1 MWSAVGACPHS
12 RHRVRRRAAATLR
25 VAVLLLVLALVAAA
39 AWMPAVDAVPL
50 RLRGGTVERAIT
62 VGRALDTVLMDGVCI
77 TNGVAVVLDV
87 AAMLPGALRIE
98 LRDCVCDG
106 GAQIYVRGYSGEPA
120 SDRSLEVSVSGL
132 SGSYCSLVFVHNL
145 PAHTNVTVCD
155 STIVTPG
162 PMRYSQLSGLTDAV
176 ASPLVL
182 HATSL
187 LQTQLRVSST
197 VLRSSQAGGS
207 AVYVGGGVDL
217 LSSAVVLDGVSL
229 EASGGPTA
237 SAMHVSSS
245 SRLSL
250 RNHSV
255 FSVTNVSVVSSGGG
269 IVLGERLAVSD
280 SVLRFVGVEGSAASP
295 LVRCGGGTVGAGG
308 WLDLHDVWAV
318 GEASSVASLSR
329 VTLGGGAVSI
339 ARCAATGATLAA
351 GPTITSGAVSVQC
364 NRAGGRVLQSSGDY
378 RLAGLPSVSVV
389 PCDGCAAALACFDAL
404 TASFSDCV
412 CSCRAGGVGEACLPF
427 DVPPARSGGGGGGAP
442 GCVSGVTLTESV
454 TVGGGQATA
463 CFDSVVFSGPITVA
477 VDLRS
482 MDAFADAL
490 NVTLRHCVLAGG
502 AQLRIGGLSEST
514 AHLVPHV
521 LVNMT
526 NVTSVEGT
534 IVLHGT
540 MPLNSSV
547 LLANSTLRATV
558 GGSHYVPTTPGHEK
572 SRHGSALVLDGVR
585 LLSTRFV
592 MTRSTLVC
600 GGGSCAAILV
610 ERGLVVNLSSVFY
623 MDNCAVMS
631 QMHVMY
637 AIASDLRVS
646 GGSVFSIQNS
656 SWSAPSTEYYKGVC
670 VFGDVVVD
678 GGSVLQVMSS
688 EFRLGFA
695 MLMATTLT
703 VTDGSWL
710 VHRDNVFRTAYV
722 VYVADENGV
731 AFRDRSVWS
740 ILHNDFGYGSYS
752 STTAYMTSFWSAQ
765 DDASPIIYGTCNEV
779 KRSPVTNY
787 RSELNIVAP
796 VTVLDCG
803 TCTVDALC
811 FAARTSSISGC
822 GCVCPSDGYGG
833 TCLPAAVPDGL
844 GPLPLSDANDTEV
857 RCVYG
862 GSISSVDY
870 SDPGER
876 GLCFVNVTFTAAIVL
891 ELSYF
896 DAPQHTLNIT
906 LLQCILMDLSI
917 KGSGARVHVNVAF
930 STLDSG
936 TLEFEGDFGASSQ
949 ILVAGSKLVSTSSH
963 AIQFPRFTL
972 GKNSTLLLLDNNME
986 GESSAVYFPVAVVV
1000 DGGGIIIKG
1009 NMLKSTRKGYGSAS
1023 AVYYNDIDVKNGGY
1037 IDVENNTISAAI
1049 GIHFQFLVSV
1059 SSAGLLRVAD
1069 CTFTDNTE
1077 AFNSA
1082 LFYLY
1087 GSVILQG
1094 GAQWRVEGNNVSAAS
1109 VFIIPSFW
1117 YTIKLS
1123 GSGTTVVLAHN
1134 RQADSSKTFAKF
1146 PGKTFVTSPARFVVG
1161 CNLQGGKEVLY
1172 DGVFPVEVV
1181 VFGCGTCNDDTAC
1194 YMPGTESVDRSSCSC
1209 SCKGG
1214 WHGASCLPFEV
1225 PDTVVPPLP
1234 ERAVDGD
1241 TSCVVNQTLTSLA
1254 LNMWKTHHC
1263 YVGVTFSGVGA
1274 ALTFLF
1280 NRMPL
1285 HLPINITLTGCTF
1298 RDGALLQFVGGTEAA
1313 ESAGVL
1319 IRVSQTVMRSS
1330 VVLFRRALPRHCD
1343 IAVTEVDAEQLSAV
1357 QLSITASS
1365 RLSVVMLDDVVLS
1378 ASSLLVSNVKARALD
1393 HSGYGLY
1400 SIGTLTL
1407 VGGSS
1412 LYTRY
1417 CSFDKYTN
1425 MLYMYKLIASDRSVF
1440 ALLNNTMVSGTSFLY
1455 QQEKFTVS
1463 NHSVLRVVGNSG
1475 SVSYAI
1481 YAYNSWTVRNS
1492 SWLDWRDNDVG
1503 LGAMFH
1509 YSSFDASVNI
1519 DGSSVVTLTGCKMGS
1534 TGLSESLLSQ
1544 VDAGYGFV
1552 AGCLTVA
1559 GRVLTTAAELEQNG
1573 ITNVTTVEVCGDC
1586 TKDGDCFGPLTT
1598 AVSDCK
1604 CQCAAGGHG
1613 DVCVPAPVPA
1623 GPPPPPPPPAPPP
1636 PPPVGECI
1644 SDMVYPEV
1652 AQTVG
1657 SGLSWLCYRNVTFSG
1672 GGMSLTVLIGGMT
1685 GDVANVTF
1693 DGCTWRDGAVL
1704 VLLGNAHAAVG
1715 SLNIVVTG
1723 NTFDDALLSPEGD
1736 FPPHTNITISGNHF
1750 TVTRLISRP
1759 GLELDSPSCVAM
1771 NGLVVSNGSAV
1782 VLSGNVFQSVT
1793 TSSSAIHAAGSP
1805 LRVSWHS
1812 LFAVM
1817 GNTFHMD
1824 GGGATLIYLGGS
1836 FQSSSLDVLNNSAV
1850 VIRGNIVSRPVKYFM
1865 LFFWAL
1871 RVESWSAVVFQSND
1885 IQGSLNVFRSS
1896 LLSYVYYNSWLQLSG
1911 NLCRES
1917 PSDAFAYAYPRANL
1931 RNSTVSVSGNKF
1943 ISGTGTPKVLW
1954 IYSGSSDLT
1963 NGTVVAACNT
1973 VNDKEGVEYSI
1984 PSKYNA
1990 TILTCSDPCTLAAS
2004 CFPAYTATVPSDGC
2018 ACRCA
2023 EGGHGDACL
2032 PVAVPEP
2039 PSTDGADSCVR
2050 DVRVDEEVNAGFGTS
2065 VVCYVGVTFAADV
2078 VVDVGLM
2085 SGSVRNV
2092 TLANCTFLDGAS
2104 LYVVGW
2110 LSDPPAGQR
2119 ADVLI
2124 SGLESRFGGGV
2135 LVANRFPPG
2144 SRVTVVDSVLLAEK
2158 RVAYR
2163 GAYDLGDLSACL
2175 VVHKVN
2181 LTGSVLTIA
2190 RTQVAAVFGDAVGVL
2205 VVGGV
2210 ALSSRGAL
2218 YVDGLSVQTAL
2229 GLCVSVEGGVAASG
2243 GSVVAFVDSDFLL
2256 CKHTVSVRGAVSV
2269 SGSAVALVRSDF
2281 ASTEDYAVAF
2291 DSTVSLAGESMLLVK
2306 GNVHDGVSREMLYA
2320 AGAVTAV
2327 GSTLSFVR
2335 NRVLLPRMLSVS
2347 LSLAAGAHLR
2357 VACNDAGGRVLST
2370 AEEYAAAGFG
2380 DAGSIDFVGCDACD
2394 RDTHCYAP
2402 GTATASMKNGV
2413 CVCACGSGG
2422 YGEACVPVGAPALP
2436 PAADTASSVFVR
2448 ENLTVRSV
2456 FVVPAGASEVT
2467 LRHVVLDG
2475 VSPVLYVPWM
2485 ARDGVRIVVQ
2495 NVSLLNGAVLYVMGG
2510 GGLRGAGAAGSN
2522 ESGPVELS
2530 VCNVEALNGALV
2542 LTGTFPAGSVL
2553 TVTDSLLVAARPTPL
2568 VYLPGSQSL
2577 PYAPVLVLSGLRLV
2591 RSVLVVSGVA
2601 LVTVMTGGRTV
2612 VVDGAVLELVGGG
2625 VALDAAVFGGEYAL
2639 YASARVVASEGAVLR
2654 VSGSQVYAAHGLVFD
2669 SGVMANASAV
2679 VVNDNA
2685 GVLTDGA
2692 LLVLRETVSF
2702 LSGSWLSVRGNSI
2715 SGRLLSVPPNPRRVE
2730 FVQST
2735 LTFHKNA
2742 GSGPVVMDGTVAL
2755 GGAGRRFV
2763 VGCLTLNGQAL
2774 QAINYRS
2781 AGIIGKVRPVACS
2794 VCDTDVSC
2802 FAAATRA
2809 MSESCRCRCAEGGY
2823 GRDCLPVYL
2832 PHVDG
2837 CNRTPEKPLL
2847 SQTATLTATR
2857 SLTPTWTPTAPTTS
2871 LSATRYSPT
2880 NYGPTETPQVTETVT
2895 LPPTLTPAAS
2905 VTATEP
2911 PTATVTASESL
2922 SVSLSVSST
2931 PWWSD
2936 VACPTLTVTTTA
2948 AGGSLTQNDIRGG
2961 GSAVPTRLMVVL
2973 PPPFRWASDLQ
2984 LGTHLS
2990 FVPVSTLQ
2998 PTGFGGPWGAMLSN
3012 ATWERNATNP
3022 STVLELAVPVHR
3034 GYFIGAD
3041 ETIVIR
3047 CDAVAVSGGCNGALL
3062 GSFTIASNTPPAVAS
3077 ALSAITGVVAGAT
3090 AVAVVVTGGLG
3101 SILEMQALGVF
3112 ARMSCASAQERA
3124 STVALPYFLSLFA
3137 ALDPLWMV
3145 VGNALLAA
3153 VFGCVHYGVTAAFQR
3168 WRGVDAASAWAAMRF
3183 PSLTYVVAH
3192 AMHLGIFFGSVLA
3205 LAMPGARVQHYVIGV
3220 FGVLYG
3226 VAFPAGVCYFIAR
3239 HTGASFAKY
3248 WQFSRK
3254 PLHERLLYPVGYWHP
3269 AAQQRMYGGMLTN
3282 MKGSYVYW
3290 CVFQLSVLC
3299 VVGLIAAV
3307 HPPVGVC
3314 HVLYFCMAAVLLAGA
3329 GVVAFTNMMRS
3340 AFLTVM
3346 RTASFVLLA
3355 ALCLTSAVNHLAPSD
3370 GGARAYAAFLM
3381 LLTAVLLAATV
3392 YCAVLWYVEDH
3403 HWQELREP
3411 QRGELDALLH
3421 DDEESDEE
3429 LRKHHDRTSSSYASG
3444 TAGASSYRPPAPPQW
3459 ERIIGS
3465 NERNPDTID
3474 RQPQPLAVD
3483 THSNALS
3490 FLDRASTTRGSVNHA
3505 IL

>member
-1 MWSAVGACPHS
+1 MWSAVGACPRS
-12 RHRVRRRAAATLR
+12 RHRVRHRAIATVR
-25 VAVLLLVLALVAAA
+25 VALLVLLALVAAA
-39 AWMPAVDAVPL
+39 AWMPAVHAVPL
-50 RLRGGTVERAIT
+50 RLRGGTVDRAIT
-62 VGRALDTVLMDGVCI
+62 VGRAVDTVLMDGVYV
-77 TNGVAVVLDV
+77 TNGVAVVFDV

-98 LRDCVCDG
+98 LRNCVCDG
-106 GAQIYVRGYSGEPA
+106 GVQIYVRGYSGEPA

-145 PAHTNVTVCD
+145 PARTNVTVRD
-155 STIVTPG
+155 SAIVTPG

-182 HATSL
+182 HAISL

-197 VLRSSQAGGS
+197 VLRSSRAGGS

-237 SAMHVSSS
+237 SAMNVSSS

-269 IVLGERLAVSD
+269 IVLGERLAVFD
-280 SVLRFVGVEGSAASP
+280 SVLRFVGVEGSVASS
-295 LVRCGGGTVGAGG
+295 LVRCDGGTVGVGG
-308 WLDLHDVWAV
+308 WLELRDVWAV
-318 GEASSVASLSR
+318 GEASSVASLSG
-329 VTLGGGAVSI
+329 VTLSGGAVSI
-339 ARCAATGATLAA
+339 ARCAATGATLVS
-351 GPTITSGAVSVQC
+351 GLTITSGAVSVQC

-378 RLAGLPSVSVV
+378 RMAGLISVSVV

-404 TASFSDCV
+404 TASFSECV
-412 CSCRAGGVGEACLPF
+412 CSCRAGGVGDACLPF
-427 DVPPARSGGGGGGAP
+427 DVPPARAGGGGDTAQD
-442 GCVSGVTLTESV
+442 CVSGVTLTESV
-454 TVGGGQATA
+454 TVGGGRATA

-502 AQLRIGGLSEST
+502 AQLRIGGLSEIT
-514 AHLVPHV
+514 AHLVPHA

-526 NVTSVEGT
+526 NVTSMEGT

-558 GGSHYVPTTPGHEK
+558 GGSQYLPTTPDHEE
-572 SRHGSALVLDGVR
+572 SRYGPALVLDGVR

-610 ERGLVVNLSSVFY
+610 EHGLGVNLTSVFY
-623 MDNCAVMS
+623 MDNCAVNS
-631 QMHVMY
+631 QTHVMY
-637 AIASDLRVS
+637 ALASDLRVS
-646 GGSVFSIQNS
+646 GGSVFSIQNN
-656 SWSAPSTEYYKGVC
+656 SWSVPSTEYYKGAL
-670 VFGDVVVD
+670 VFGDVAVD
-678 GGSVLQVMSS
+678 GGSVLQVVSS

-695 MLMATTLT
+695 MFMANTLT
-703 VTDGSWL
+703 VTGGSWL
-710 VHRDNVFRTAYV
+710 VHRDNEFRTAYV
-722 VYVADENGV
+722 VHVDKYDGV
-731 AFRDRSVWS
+731 AFRDQSVWS
-740 ILHNDFGYGSYS
+740 ILYNDFGYGSYS

-765 DDASPIIYGTCNEV
+765 DDTSPTIYGTCNEL
-779 KRSPVTNY
+779 RGSPVTDY
-787 RSELNIVAP
+787 DEDLYIRTP
-796 VTVLDCG
+796 VTALDCG
-803 TCTVDALC
+803 TCTVGAVC
-811 FAARTSSISGC
+811 FAARTSSIRGC
-822 GCVCPSDGYGG
+822 ECVCAAGGYGD
-833 TCLPAAVPDGL
+833 TCVPAAVPDGL
-844 GPLPLSDANDTEV
+844 GPFPLPDAKDTEV
-857 RCVYG
+857 RCVHG

-870 SDPGER
+870 PDPGVR
-876 GLCFVNVTFTAAIVL
+876 GLCFVNVTFTAAIL
-891 ELSYF
+891 LDLSYF
-896 DAPQHTLNIT
+896 NAPEQTLNIT
-906 LLQCILMDLSI
+906 LLQCVLMGLSI
-917 KGSGARVHVNVAF
+917 RGSGARVHVNVT
-930 STLDSG
+930 SSMLDSG
-936 TLEFEGDFGASSQ
+936 ELEFEGDFGASSQ
-949 ILVAGSKLVSTSSH
+949 MLVAGSKLVTNLGY
-963 AIQFPRFTL
+963 AIHFPRFTL
-972 GKNSTLLLLDNNME
+972 GANSALLLLDNNME
-986 GESSAVYFPVAVVV
+986 GDIYAVYFPVAVVV
-1000 DGGGIIIKG
+1000 DGGGITMKG
-1009 NMLKSTRKGYGSAS
+1009 NTLRSKKKDYGSAS
-1023 AVYYNDIDVKNGGY
+1023 AVYVHTVDLKNGGY
-1037 IDVENNTISAAI
+1037 FDVENNNMSAAS
-1049 GIHFQFLVSV
+1049 GIYFYGDTTV

-1069 CTFTDNTE
+1069 CTFTGSTE
-1077 AFNSA
+1077 ALNSA
-1082 LFYLY
+1082 LLYLY
-1087 GSVILQG
+1087 GSVALQG

-1109 VFIIPSFW
+1109 VLSMPYSWHSIE
-1117 YTIKLS
+1117 LS
-1123 GSGTTVVLAHN
+1123 GSGTIVSLAHN
-1134 RQADSSKTFAKF
+1134 RQADSSKAFAKI
-1146 PGKTFVTSPARFVVG
+1146 TSSNSIVTSPARFVVG
-1161 CNLQGGKEVLY
+1161 CNMQGEKEVSY
-1172 DGVFPVEVV
+1172 DGVFPEKVV
-1181 VFGCGTCNDDTAC
+1181 VFGCGTCNDDAAC
-1194 YMPGTESVDRSSCSC
+1194 YMPGTESVDRGSCSC
-1209 SCKGG
+1209 SCKDG

-1225 PDTVVPPLP
+1225 PDTVVLPAP

-1241 TSCVVNQTLTSLA
+1241 TSCVVNQTLKNLT

-1274 ALTFLF
+1274 ALTFSL
-1280 NRMPL
+1280 NSMPL

-1298 RDGALLQFVGGTEAA
+1298 RDGATLQFVGSTEVA

-1330 VVLFRRALPRHCD
+1330 VVLFRRALPQHCD
-1343 IAVTEVDAEQLSAV
+1343 IAVTEVYAVQSSDIQLSG
-1357 QLSITASS
+1357 TASS
-1365 RLSVVMLDDVVLS
+1365 RLSVVMLDDVVLT
-1378 ASSLLVSNVKARALD
+1378 ASSLLVSNVKAHLLD
-1393 HSGYGLY
+1393 HGGYGLY
-1400 SIGTLTL
+1400 STGTLTL

-1417 CSFDKYTN
+1417 CSFDKYTY
-1425 MLYMYKLIASDRSVF
+1425 MLYMHRLIASDRSVF
-1440 ALLNNTMVSGTSFLY
+1440 ALLNNTMATGTSFLFQY
-1455 QQEKFTVS
+1455 HDFTVS

-1481 YAYNSWTVRNS
+1481 YAYDSWTVRNS
-1492 SWLDWRDNDVG
+1492 SWLDWRDNDAG
-1503 LGAMFH
+1503 AGAMF
-1509 YSSFDASVNI
+1509 YYFSFYASVNI

-1534 TGLSESLLSQ
+1534 TGLSESPLSRI
-1544 VDAGYGFV
+1544 DAGYGFV

-1559 GRVLTTAAELEQNG
+1559 GRVLTTAAEMELNG
-1573 ITNVTTVEVCGDC
+1573 ITDVTTVAACGEC
-1586 TKDGDCFGPLTT
+1586 TRDGDCFAPLTT

-1604 CQCAAGGHG
+1604 CRCAAGGHG

-1623 GPPPPPPPPAPPP
+1623 GPPPPQMLLPPP

-1644 SDMVYPEV
+1644 SDVVYPEV
-1652 AQTVG
+1652 AQAVG

-1672 GGMSLTVLIGGMT
+1672 GGMILTVLIGAMT

-1736 FPPHTNITISGNHF
+1736 FPPHTNITISGNRF

-1759 GLELDSPSCVAM
+1759 GLEIWSPSCVAM
-1771 NGLVVSNGSAV
+1771 NGLVVSNDSAV
-1782 VLSGNVFQSVT
+1782 VLSGNVFQTVT
-1793 TSSSAIHAAGSP
+1793 ASSSAIHVVGSP

-1817 GNTFHMD
+1817 DNMFHMD
-1824 GGGATLIYLGGS
+1824 GGGAMLIPLEGS
-1836 FQSSSLDVLNNSAV
+1836 GQSSSLDVLNNSAV
-1850 VIRGNIVSRPVKYFM
+1850 VIRDNIVSRPVQYFM
-1865 LFFWAL
+1865 LFLRAL
-1871 RVESWSAVVFQSND
+1871 RVESLSAVVFEGND
-1885 IQGSLNVFRSS
+1885 MQGGWAVFFTNYYT
-1896 LLSYVYYNSWLQLSG
+1896 YVYYNSWLQLSG
-1911 NLCRES
+1911 NLCRDSLSNAFVHLS
-1917 PSDAFAYAYPRANL
+1917 PRVNL
-1931 RNSTVSVSGNKF
+1931 RDSTVSVSGNQLM
-1943 ISGTGTPKVLW
+1943 SNTGTSTALW
-1954 IYSGSSDLT
+1954 IYSGFSDLT

-1973 VNDKEGVEYSI
+1973 VNGGEEGVKYVI
-1984 PSKYNA
+1984 PSVDNA
-1990 TILTCSDPCTLAAS
+1990 AILSCSDPCTIAAS
-2004 CFPAYTATVPSDGC
+2004 CFPAYTATASSDGC
-2018 ACRCA
+2018 ACTCA

-2039 PSTDGADSCVR
+2039 SSTDGAELCVQ
-2050 DVRVDEEVNAGFGTS
+2050 DVRVDVDVNAGFGMS
-2065 VVCYVGVTFAADV
+2065 LVCYVGVTFAADV

-2092 TLANCTFLDGAS
+2092 TLVNCTLVGGAS

-2124 SGLESRFGGGV
+2124 SGLESRSGGGV
-2135 LVANRFPPG
+2135 VVANRYPPG
-2144 SRVTVVDSVLLAEK
+2144 SRVTVVDSVLIAEK

-2163 GAYDLGDLSACL
+2163 GAYDLGDASACL
-2175 VVHKVN
+2175 VLHNVN

-2190 RTQVAAVFGDAVGVL
+2190 RTQVAAVFDDAVGVL

-2256 CKHTVSVRGAVSV
+2256 CKHAVSVRGAVSV

-2281 ASTEDYAVAF
+2281 SSTGDYAVAF
-2291 DSTVSLAGESMLLVK
+2291 DSTVSLAGGSMLLVK
-2306 GNVHDGVSREMLYA
+2306 GNVHDSVSREMLHA
-2320 AGAVTAV
+2320 AGAVTAA
-2327 GSTLSFVR
+2327 GSTLSFVH
-2335 NRVLLPRMLSVS
+2335 NRALLPRMLSVN

-2380 DAGSIDFVGCDACD
+2380 DAGSIDVAGCDACD
-2394 RDTHCYAP
+2394 GDTHCYAP
-2402 GTATASMKNGV
+2402 GTATASIKDGV
-2413 CVCACGSGG
+2413 CVCVCGSG
-2422 YGEACVPVGAPALP
+2422 YDEACVPVGAPALP
-2436 PAADTASSVFVR
+2436 PAAVTASSVFVR
-2448 ENLTVRSV
+2448 ENLTVHSV

-2495 NVSLLNGAVLYVMGG
+2495 NVSLRNGAVLYVMGG
-2510 GGLRGAGAAGSN
+2510 GALGGAAGSD

-2530 VCNVEALNGALV
+2530 VCDVEALNGALV
-2542 LTGTFPAGSVL
+2542 LTGTYPVGSVL
-2553 TVTDSLLVAARPTPL
+2553 TVTDSLLVSARPTPL
-2568 VYLPGSQSL
+2568 VYLSGSQSS

-2669 SGVMANASAV
+2669 NGVMANASAV

-2685 GVLTDGA
+2685 GALTDGA
-2692 LLVLRETVSF
+2692 LLELRETASF
-2702 LSGSWLSVRGNSI
+2702 VSGSWLSVRGNSI
-2715 SGRLLSVPPNPRRVE
+2715 SGRLLSVPSYPRSAE
-2730 FVQST
+2730 LVQST
-2735 LTFHKNA
+2735 LTLHKNA

-2755 GGAGRRFV
+2755 GGAGREFV

-2774 QAINYRS
+2774 QPMDYRS
-2781 AGIIGKVRPVACS
+2781 AGIIGEFRPVACS
-2794 VCDTDVSC
+2794 VCDADVSC

-2809 MSESCRCRCAEGGY
+2809 MSGSCGCHCAEGGY

-2832 PHVDG
+2832 PHVGG

-2847 SQTATLTATR
+2847 SH
-2857 SLTPTWTPTAPTTS
+2857 
-2871 LSATRYSPT
+2871 
-2880 NYGPTETPQVTETVT
+2880 
-2895 LPPTLTPAAS
+2895 
-2905 VTATEP
+2905 
-2911 PTATVTASESL
+2911 TATVTASDSL
-2922 SVSLSVSST
+2922 SMSLSVSST

-2961 GSAVPTRLMVVL
+2961 GSAVPTRLMVAL
-2973 PPPFRWASDLQ
+2973 PPPFRWASDPQ

-2990 FVPVSTLQ
+2990 FVPVATAQ
-2998 PTGFGGPWGAMLSN
+2998 PTGFGGPWGAMLRN
-3012 ATWERNATNP
+3012 ATWVRNATNP

-3047 CDAVAVSGGCNGALL
+3047 CDAVAVFGGCKGVLL
-3062 GSFTIASNTPPAVAS
+3062 GSFTIASDTLPAVAN
-3077 ALSAITGVVAGAT
+3077 ALSAITGVVAGAA

-3101 SILEMQALGVF
+3101 SVLEMQALGVF
-3112 ARMSCASAQERA
+3112 ARMSCATAQERA
-3124 STVALPYFLSLFA
+3124 STVALPYFLSVFA

-3168 WRGVDAASAWAAMRF
+3168 WRGVDAATAWAAMRF

-3192 AMHLGIFFGSVLA
+3192 AMHLGIFFGSVFA
-3205 LAMPGARVQHYVIGV
+3205 VAMPGARAQHYVIGV
-3220 FGVLYG
+3220 VGVLYG

-3239 HTGASFAKY
+3239 HTGASFTRY
-3248 WQFSRK
+3248 WQFSGK

-3282 MKGSYVYW
+3282 MRGSHVYW

-3340 AFLTVM
+3340 SFLTVM
-3346 RTASFVLLA
+3346 HTAGFVLLA
-3355 ALCLTSAVNHLAPSD
+3355 VLCVVSAANHLAPSD
-3370 GGARAYAAFLM
+3370 GGARAYAANVL
-3381 LLTAVLLAATV
+3381 LLTTVLLAATV
-3392 YCAVLWYVEDH
+3392 YSVVVWYVEDR
-3403 HWQELREP
+3403 HWQWPR
-3411 QRGELDALLH
+3411 
-3421 DDEESDEE
+3421 
-3429 LRKHHDRTSSSYASG
+3429 
-3444 TAGASSYRPPAPPQW
+3444 
-3459 ERIIGS
+3459 
-3465 NERNPDTID
+3465 
-3474 RQPQPLAVD
+3474 
-3483 THSNALS
+3483 
-3490 FLDRASTTRGSVNHA
+3490 
-3505 IL
+3505 